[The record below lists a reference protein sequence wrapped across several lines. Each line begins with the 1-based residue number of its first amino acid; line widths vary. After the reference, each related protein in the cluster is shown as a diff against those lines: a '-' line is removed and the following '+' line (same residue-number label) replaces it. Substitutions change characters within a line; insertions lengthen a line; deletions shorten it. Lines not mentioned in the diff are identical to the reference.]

1 MTGSTIQQAGVSRA
15 HEKSWDQKDR
25 GTRRTGPRRG
35 RTGRDSVTADGAPVR
50 LIQRG
55 LRG

>member
-1 MTGSTIQQAGVSRA
+1 MTGSTIQQAGVGRA

-35 RTGRDSVTADGAPVR
+35 RTGRDSVAADGTPVR

-55 LRG
+55 L